1 MAARKNT
8 NTSADRFN
16 YEKLDTAPFIYFD
29 IVPVHGTMGG
39 CLQIEV
45 AARVLTPVAG
55 GEVEVKF
62 LTTGRLRCTKA
73 TAANLRGAIDLG
85 LRMLDEAERGTTVSA
100 KLN

>member
-1 MAARKNT
+1 LAGPKNT

-16 YEKLDTAPFIYFD
+16 YEDLDTAPFIYFD

-55 GEVEVKF
+55 GEVAVKF
-62 LTTGRLRCTKA
+62 LTTGRLRCTR
-73 TAANLRGAIDLG
+73 AAAAHLRDAFGIAHA
-85 LRMLDEAERGTTVSA
+85 R
-100 KLN
+100 